1 MPSGIKY
8 QRHQQAVQFLKE
20 NKPVDWAGPYKEFS
34 DKFGKDQ
41 KYKNSDLIVIS
52 AKKID
57 SFEIKCHKEGSDWG
71 EISWD
76 QAERLLTDE
85 NIIIVEDHAVKEFQG
100 TKFVGDFCYFT
111 KNGRIH
117 YNYKKQNKRVKTHQV
132 TIEKIVTARKLFE

>member
-1 MPSGIKY
+1 MPRGIKY

-20 NKPVDWAGPYKEFS
+20 NKPVDWAGPYKEFA
-34 DKFGKDQ
+34 DKFGKNQ
-41 KYKNSDLIVIS
+41 KYKNSDLIAIS

-85 NIIIVEDHAVKEFQG
+85 NIIIVEDHAVKEFKG

-117 YNYKKQNKRVKTHQV
+117 YNYLKQNKRVKTHQV